1 MSLRSTVRGLVP
13 TPLLRLSRRLRHG
26 RHHELKFF
34 TEGLLPVA
42 VYRELSALVAAA
54 PRGRDIIEVGGAA
67 GTATISMAW
76 GLGSAAA
83 GGGRIIVVEKCE
95 GGTRTPY
102 GGWEENRAR
111 FERFIRDYGVAD
123 RVILYPHYLTLENGA
138 EVRALVE
145 RRPLA
150 GLMCDADGWV
160 HRDLFLFGELL
171 AGDSFVVIDDYD
183 PHCSPKHE
191 VTFAV
196 VNHLLG
202 EGIVVP
208 GKLVGET
215 WFGRFGRPMTRQ
227 LHDECE
233 RIALEVCRR
242 LGVVFDIRGMSP
254 AEPPRAT

>member
-1 MSLRSTVRGLVP
+1 MAIRSAIRRLLP
-13 TPLLRLSRRLRHG
+13 TPLLRLVRRLRHG
-26 RHHELKFF
+26 RHHELKVF
-34 TEGLLPVA
+34 TAGLLPLP
-42 VYRELSALVAAA
+42 VYRELTAVVAAA

-76 GLGSAAA
+76 GLDPVPG
-83 GGGRIIVVEKCE
+83 GGGRIVVVEKCE

-111 FERFIRDYGVAD
+111 FERFVRDYGVAD

-138 EVRALVE
+138 EVRSLVE

-150 GLMCDADGWV
+150 GLLCDADGWV

-171 AGDSFVVIDDYD
+171 AADSFVVIDDYH
-183 PHCSPKHE
+183 PHFSPKHE

-196 VNHLLG
+196 VNRLIE
-202 EGIVVP
+202 EGVFVP
-208 GKLVGET
+208 RKLVDET
-215 WFGRFGRPMTRQ
+215 SFGAIGRPMTRE

-233 RIALEVCRR
+233 GIARNVCRR

-254 AEPPRAT
+254 AEPPPAG